1 MHKLWYWGWL
11 AVALA
16 VALSAFG
23 PRLWAQTTNQAGLV
37 IVHGDGRLVSRCITF
52 GEEQISGYE
61 LLQRANLDLNVEVN
75 GIGAAICRIDGEGC
89 NYPQQSCFC
98 GTEGDSY
105 RYWSY
110 WRLSTDGWQY
120 SNQGATNA
128 QVQPGEVQGWLW
140 GEGANNTVAPPP
152 LVTFAEIC
160 MPPTATPTATA
171 TVLPTV
177 TTAET
182 PTPTPPAT
190 ATPAPTE
197 TATPLPTALPTAT
210 PTLTWTPL
218 PLPTATVPVAVTST
232 GAVTSLPP
240 APEIT
245 VFIIEPA
252 TVTAGEAATLY
263 WQVQHGQQI
272 ILRAAEGESLVGPVG
287 NLTVQPTQRTTYSL
301 IVRNDR
307 GEVTATVELMVI
319 PAVAQATTAA
329 PNQPSATP
337 MPPSTAA
344 LPPRPIA
351 PAATVITTSTVTPPP
366 STPSLAISVA
376 VALPD
381 QTTPTLAPATQPV
394 LRAIP
399 LVTAVR
405 MAPAVT
411 DSTQLRLPLMP
422 LLGGVAVVLIV
433 PLVIIALGALLWF
446 MRNNR

>member
-61 LLQRANLDLNVEVN
+61 LLQRANLDLNVAVD

-110 WRLSTDGWQY
+110 WQLRDEGWQY
-120 SNQGATNA
+120 ANLGATNT
-128 QVQPGEVQGWLW
+128 QVQGGAVQGWLW

-160 MPPTATPTATA
+160 MPPTATSTATA
-171 TVLPTV
+171 TVIPTVIPTV
-177 TTAET
+177 TTAAT

-197 TATPLPTALPTAT
+197 TATALPTALPTA
-210 PTLTWTPL
+210 TLTWTPL
-218 PLPTATVPVAVTST
+218 PLPTATGTS
-232 GAVTSLPP
+232 GATATALPP
-240 APEIT
+240 APQIT
-245 VFIIEPA
+245 VFMIEPA
-252 TVTAGEAATLY
+252 TVTTGEAATLY
-263 WQVQHGQQI
+263 WQVQNGQQI
-272 ILRAAEGESLVGPVG
+272 ILRTAEGESLVGPVG
-287 NLTVQPTQRTTYSL
+287 NLRVQPTQRTTYSL
-301 IVRNDR
+301 VVRNDR
-307 GEVTATVELMVI
+307 GEVTATVELAVS
-319 PAVAQATTAA
+319 PAVAQAVAPVEQVTAA
-329 PNQPSATP
+329 APTQSLATP
-337 MPPSTAA
+337 VPTATAA
-344 LPPRPIA
+344 LPALPIA
-351 PAATVITTSTVTPPP
+351 PPATVIVAPPVTPPP
-366 STPSLAISVA
+366 SNPGVAISVA
-376 VALPD
+376 VAL
-381 QTTPTLAPATQPV
+381 ATQPV

-399 LVTAVR
+399 LITPVPVA
-405 MAPAVT
+405 AVT
-411 DSTQLRLPLMP
+411 DPSGLRLALMP
-422 LLGGVAVVLIV
+422 LLGGVAVVLFV